1 MAVAKKKRNTED
13 VTFENFKKKIQK
25 YLNSYQVKK
34 VEKAYNTAKDAHHG
48 QKRKSG
54 ENYINHPLHA
64 ASYLA
69 DYELDH
75 ETIMAAILHDVVE
88 DTDRKLLGLIKFY
101 I

>member
-13 VTFENFKKKIQK
+13 ITFENFKKKIQK
-25 YLNSYQVKK
+25 YLNSFQVKK
-34 VEKAYNTAKDAHHG
+34 VEKAYNTAKDAHQG

-75 ETIMAAILHDVVE
+75 ETVNQRTLSMCPSYSFLVQAYFQ
-88 DTDRKLLGLIKFY
+88 TNK
-101 I
+101 